1 MKDFIIDKL
10 INSSTKFFCNIK
22 DLNFFE
28 LLNELIILF
37 LLFSPMGLFLGI
49 IIGYFIMNCN

>member
-37 LLFSPMGLFLGI
+37 LLFFPIGLFLGI
-49 IIGYFIMNCN
+49 IIVKCN